1 MKEEKEI
8 TVLVLTSFDNLNDIL
23 KTQGFK
29 EKERYRVCDTYM
41 INKDHYDK
49 NMKTLDILK
58 LCVLV
63 RDVKGI
69 EKKLLYKYKEYDS
82 NGDILYQTKTSCTI
96 EDIQSAIKFMEVVGY
111 KTLFTIDDLNIVY
124 ENNDMEIAVQLVN
137 EKYIFIEFEY
147 HDGKNKKYASIEKL
161 KSQFNKLSLP
171 ILENNYFIKKAELIY
186 NDIYKK

>member
-8 TVLVLTSFDNLNDIL
+8 TVLVLSSFENLNDIL

-29 EKERYRVCDTYM
+29 EKERYSICDTYM
-41 INKDHYDK
+41 INKSCYDK

-63 RDVKGI
+63 RDIKGI
-69 EKKLLYKYKEYDS
+69 EKELLYKYKEYDN

-124 ENNDMEIAVQLVN
+124 ENNDMEIVVQLVN
-137 EKYIFIEFEY
+137 EKYIFI
-147 HDGKNKKYASIEKL
+147 
-161 KSQFNKLSLP
+161 
-171 ILENNYFIKKAELIY
+171 
-186 NDIYKK
+186 